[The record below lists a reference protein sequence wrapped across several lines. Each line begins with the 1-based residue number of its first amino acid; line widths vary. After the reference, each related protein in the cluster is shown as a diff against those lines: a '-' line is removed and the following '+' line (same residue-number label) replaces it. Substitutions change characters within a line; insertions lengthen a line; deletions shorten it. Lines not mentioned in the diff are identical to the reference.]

1 MVPQD
6 WTPSIKHSLH
16 GWGAPEPSF
25 LRALLGR
32 LAPVTLT
39 DRETKAGSGYSRCL
53 GGNPRRPHPS

>member
-32 LAPVTLT
+32 LAPVTL
-39 DRETKAGSGYSRCL
+39 DGQGDQ
-53 GGNPRRPHPS
+53 GGEWLF